1 MPYAAPCRAGPPR
14 SLNHSGPDVKPK
26 ENGMNRRM
34 LLSVA
39 FAVMSLM
46 ALPTAGSAQSKAS
59 TLDTAKAKGFIGE
72 WILTL
77 EGRRGPQER
86 PLSITD
92 VGGKVAAEL
101 SGGRGGPVSITDIS
115 MAGADLVLKYSQQ
128 GPQGEVPV
136 VMTLTP
142 KDGGLV
148 VKQDMAGGQF
158 SASGT
163 GKKKG

>member
-1 MPYAAPCRAGPPR
+1 MIRRHFIAVIGLVAIVGMLPVETAAQG
-14 SLNHSGPDVKPK
+14 KP
-26 ENGMNRRM
+26 
-34 LLSVA
+34 
-39 FAVMSLM
+39 
-46 ALPTAGSAQSKAS
+46 S
-59 TLDTAKAKGFIGE
+59 TLDTAKAKAFIGE
-72 WILTL
+72 WILTI

-101 SGGRGGPVSITDIS
+101 AGGRAGPVSITDIS
-115 MAGADLVLKYSQQ
+115 MTGADLVLKWSQQ
-128 GPQGEVPV
+128 SPQGEVPI
-136 VMTLTP
+136 VMTLTQ

-148 VKQDMAGGQF
+148 VKQDIAGGQF

>member
-1 MPYAAPCRAGPPR
+1 MIRKMLVGAALVA
-14 SLNHSGPDVKPK
+14 
-26 ENGMNRRM
+26 
-34 LLSVA
+34 LSA
-39 FAVMSLM
+39 L
-46 ALPTAGSAQSKAS
+46 ALPALSSAQGKAS
-59 TLDTAKAKGFIGE
+59 TLDTAKAKAFVGD
-72 WILTL
+72 WVLTV

-115 MAGADLVLKYSQQ
+115 MAGADLVLKWSQQ

-136 VMTLTP
+136 VMTLTL

-158 SASGT
+158 TQSGT

>member
-1 MPYAAPCRAGPPR
+1 MIRRSFLVLTAVAAVAWLMPAAA
-14 SLNHSGPDVKPK
+14 
-26 ENGMNRRM
+26 
-34 LLSVA
+34 
-39 FAVMSLM
+39 M
-46 ALPTAGSAQSKAS
+46 AQGKAS

-72 WILTL
+72 WVLTI

-101 SGGRGGPVSITDIS
+101 AGGRGGPVSITDIS
-115 MAGADLVLKYSQQ
+115 MAGSDLVLKWNQQ
-128 GPQGEVPV
+128 GPNGEVPV
-136 VMTLTP
+136 VMTLTL
-142 KDGGLV
+142 KDGALA
-148 VKQDMAGGQF
+148 VKQDVGNGQF

>member
-1 MPYAAPCRAGPPR
+1 MIRRGFLVAAA
-14 SLNHSGPDVKPK
+14 
-26 ENGMNRRM
+26 M
-34 LLSVA
+34 LV
-39 FAVMSLM
+39 VGLM
-46 ALPTAGSAQSKAS
+46 VPAASSAQGKAS
-59 TLDTAKAKGFIGE
+59 ALDTAKAKAFVGE
-72 WILTL
+72 WVLTV

-101 SGGRGGPVSITDIS
+101 SGGRGGPVSITDIT
-115 MAGADLVLKYSQQ
+115 MPAADLVLKWSQQ
-128 GPQGEVPV
+128 GPNGDVPV
-136 VMTLTP
+136 VMTLTL

-158 SASGT
+158 TSAGT

>member
-1 MPYAAPCRAGPPR
+1 MIRLTLLAVAVSAVALAPADGAAQ
-14 SLNHSGPDVKPK
+14 
-26 ENGMNRRM
+26 
-34 LLSVA
+34 
-39 FAVMSLM
+39 
-46 ALPTAGSAQSKAS
+46 GSAS
-59 TLDTAKAKGFIGE
+59 TLDTAKAKAFIGE
-72 WILTL
+72 WVLTI

-101 SGGRGGPVSITDIS
+101 GGGRGGPVTITDIT
-115 MAGADLVLKYSQQ
+115 MPGADLVLKWNQQ
-128 GPQGEVPV
+128 SPQGEIDIA
-136 VMTLTP
+136 MTLTL

-158 SASGT
+158 STSGT

>member
-1 MPYAAPCRAGPPR
+1 MIRKMLVGAALVVLSTLAMPA
-14 SLNHSGPDVKPK
+14 
-26 ENGMNRRM
+26 
-34 LLSVA
+34 LS
-39 FAVMSLM
+39 
-46 ALPTAGSAQSKAS
+46 SAQGKAS
-59 TLDTAKAKGFIGE
+59 TLDTAKAKAFVGD
-72 WILTL
+72 WVLTV

-92 VGGKVAAEL
+92 AGGKVAAEL
-101 SGGRGGPVSITDIS
+101 SGGRGGPVTITDIS
-115 MAGADLVLKYSQQ
+115 MAGADLVLKWSQQ

-136 VMTLTP
+136 VMTLTL

-158 SASGT
+158 TQSGT

>member
-1 MPYAAPCRAGPPR
+1 MRRIVATVMAVALSAGLSAAV
-14 SLNHSGPDVKPK
+14 L
-26 ENGMNRRM
+26 
-34 LLSVA
+34 
-39 FAVMSLM
+39 
-46 ALPTAGSAQSKAS
+46 AQGKAS

-72 WILTL
+72 WVLTV

-101 SGGRGGPVSITDIS
+101 GGGRGGPVSITDIS
-115 MAGADLVLKYSQQ
+115 ASGSDLVLKWNQQ
-128 GPQGEVPV
+128 GPQGDVPV
-136 VMTLTP
+136 VMTLTL

-148 VKQDMAGGQF
+148 VKQDIAGGQF
-158 SASGT
+158 SSTGT